1 MTLEIIILTLYFVC
15 LRGASFVSSSSQLSS
30 LLPKKLEKHKLRFM
44 LPSFT
49 ELEEKQEA
57 VHMASASILKIQ
69 DDLQLL
75 SELKN

>member
-15 LRGASFVSSSSQLSS
+15 LRGASFVSS
-30 LLPKKLEKHKLRFM
+30 LLRSEKLEKHKLRFM